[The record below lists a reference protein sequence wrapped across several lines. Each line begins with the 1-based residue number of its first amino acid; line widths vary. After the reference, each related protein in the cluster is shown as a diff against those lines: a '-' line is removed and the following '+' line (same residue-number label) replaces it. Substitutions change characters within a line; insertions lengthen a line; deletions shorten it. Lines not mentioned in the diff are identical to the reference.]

1 MPGMPALRRLHPHLP
16 LALIGALLS
25 LLAACSPTG
34 QSEPVQAAAA
44 GASTAVV
51 VAPVATLSTTSA
63 HVGAAVCRDATDM
76 NGFSLH
82 AAVRRVAEKRQVRE
96 QLCRYIA
103 RPALIAGVDERESA
117 DRAAGGTSIGLIRG
131 SNPSGRTELE
141 LTSFLHHF
149 PDATTTSAPGTSAT
163 ETAA

>member
-25 LLAACSPTG
+25 LLAVCSPTG

-63 HVGAAVCRDATDM
+63 HVGAAVCREY
-76 NGFSLH
+76 H
-82 AAVRRVAEKRQVRE
+82 
-96 QLCRYIA
+96 
-103 RPALIAGVDERESA
+103 
-117 DRAAGGTSIGLIRG
+117 
-131 SNPSGRTELE
+131 
-141 LTSFLHHF
+141 
-149 PDATTTSAPGTSAT
+149 
-163 ETAA
+163 